1 MGNLYTKMKIFH
13 YKEKLN
19 SLGREDDEIKSPI
32 HIRIKPTNVC
42 NHNCWYCAYRAAHMQ
57 LGQGM
62 VVRDMIPRDKMIEI
76 IDDLSEMAVK
86 AVTFSGGGEPLV
98 YPHLPETVK
107 KLIELDIS
115 FATLTNG
122 ARLNGEIAELFAHKG
137 TWVRISMDGWDDESY
152 MKYRGCGDG
161 EYTKIIKNIANFK
174 KMNGECLLGISL
186 ILDKDNAK
194 HVSRQLK
201 FYKTLGVNSVK
212 VGAAIVSN
220 DSSQN
225 NEYHRSFFP
234 KTKRLIWQA
243 KEDLEDASFEIF
255 DAYHELEDN
264 FEKDYSW
271 CPYLQILPVIG
282 ADLNIYPC
290 QDKAY
295 NLKHGLI
302 GSIKN
307 QCFKDFWFS
316 DKDKYYKID
325 PSKDCTHHCVANAK
339 NKLILEYLEADKGH
353 LGFV

>member
-13 YKEKLN
+13 YKEKLD
-19 SLGREDDEIKSPI
+19 SLPREKDEIKPPI
-32 HIRIKPTNVC
+32 HVRIKPTNAC
-42 NHNCWYCAYRAAHMQ
+42 NHNCWYCAYRADHMQ
-57 LGQGM
+57 LGQDM
-62 VVRDMIPRDKMIEI
+62 VVRDMIPRDKLSEI
-76 IDDLSEMAVK
+76 IEDLSEMGVQ

-98 YPHLPETVK
+98 YPHLAESVK
-107 KLIELDIS
+107 KLIENNIS

-122 ARLNGEIAELFAHKG
+122 ARLTGEIAELFAHNG

-161 EYTKIIKNIANFK
+161 EHTKIIRNIECFK
-174 KMNGECLLGISL
+174 KMNGGCLLGISL
-186 ILDKDNAK
+186 ILDKDNWK
-194 HVSRQLK
+194 HVAGQLEFFK
-201 FYKTLGVNSVK
+201 SLGVNSVK

-220 DSSQN
+220 DSLESN
-225 NEYHRSFFP
+225 DYHRPFFSE
-234 KTKRLIWQA
+234 TKKLILQA
-243 KEDLEDASFEIF
+243 KKALEDVSFEIF

-264 FEKDYSW
+264 FIKDYSW

-295 NLKHGLI
+295 NLKNGLI

-307 QCFKDFWFS
+307 RRFKEFWFS
-316 DKDKYYKID
+316 EKGNYFKIV
-325 PSKDCTHHCVANAK
+325 PSRDCKHHCVANVK
-339 NKLILEYLEADKGH
+339 NTLILEYLETDKAH